1 MSANHKDQLTNHSRR
16 SYRMKG
22 FDYSLSAAYFVTIV
36 TYNRLSIFGD
46 NKSGE
51 DRLNQFG
58 EIAEYEWY
66 RSSNLRPYIQLF
78 EDEFIVMPNHI
89 HGIIHIINT
98 NETCRGAA
106 LPHCPTTNDKSRG
119 AASLRPY
126 RMLQPSR
133 IPDQD
138 DASLRPSRIPNI
150 NSINVTS
157 KSLGAI
163 IRAYKSAVTYRI
175 NAIRNSRGS
184 PVWQRNYYDHVI
196 RSETE
201 YQGIWN
207 YIEANPMNYLHDY
220 LISYTV

>member
-1 MSANHKDQLTNHSRR
+1 
-16 SYRMKG
+16 
-22 FDYSLSAAYFVTIV
+22 
-36 TYNRLSIFGD
+36 
-46 NKSGE
+46 
-51 DRLNQFG
+51 
-58 EIAEYEWY
+58 
-66 RSSNLRPYIQLF
+66 
-78 EDEFIVMPNHI
+78 
-89 HGIIHIINT
+89 
-98 NETCRGAA
+98 
-106 LPHCPTTNDKSRG
+106 
-119 AASLRPY
+119 
-126 RMLQPSR
+126 MLQPSR

-138 DASLRPSRIPNI
+138 DASLRPSRIQNI

>member
-106 LPHCPTTNDKSRG
+106 
-119 AASLRPY
+119 SLRPY
-126 RMLQPSR
+126 R
-133 IPDQD
+133 IPNED
-138 DASLRPSRIPNI
+138 SSPNI